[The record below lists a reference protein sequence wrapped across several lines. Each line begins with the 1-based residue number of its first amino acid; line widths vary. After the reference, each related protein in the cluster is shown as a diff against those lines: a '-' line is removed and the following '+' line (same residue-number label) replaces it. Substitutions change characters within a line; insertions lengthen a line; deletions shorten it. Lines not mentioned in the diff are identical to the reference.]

1 MPADLVEEQL
11 EGVGRRD
18 GEIAVHVR
26 RVLGVVA
33 GAVVGQVDLAPVELV
48 VERLEFVVVDLRRLH
63 ELVELGQVDA
73 PLLLSAL
80 EQGLNLR
87 GYVALRHRSWSS
99 RSIFS

>member
-1 MPADLVEEQL
+1 MAADLVEEQL
-11 EGVGRRD
+11 ESVGRRD

-48 VERLEFVVVDLRRLH
+48 VERLEFVVVDLRRCT
-63 ELVELGQVDA
+63 
-73 PLLLSAL
+73 SS
-80 EQGLNLR
+80 LNSDRLMHPFSSPR
-87 GYVALRHRSWSS
+87 WSRGSTCGYVALRHRSWSS